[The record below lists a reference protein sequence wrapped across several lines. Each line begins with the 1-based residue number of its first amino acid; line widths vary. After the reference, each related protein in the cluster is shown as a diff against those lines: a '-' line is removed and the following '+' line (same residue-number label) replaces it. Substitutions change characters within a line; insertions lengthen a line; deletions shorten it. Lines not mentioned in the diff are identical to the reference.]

1 MARASEWGVTCR
13 SQKGLSRPR
22 PAQKQIAHEGGVK
35 ASAVRVSSA
44 ATRAADVDPAA
55 LASLADE
62 ELLETVQRQHFRYF
76 WEGAHPDS
84 GLVFDRRTSGKPA
97 AVDAWITIGGSGF
110 GVMVLIVAVERGWVT
125 RGAAL
130 ERLGRMLGLL
140 ARARRYHGA
149 YPHFMN
155 AARAKPSRSLGRTTR
170 RTSSRRRS

>member
-1 MARASEWGVTCR
+1 
-13 SQKGLSRPR
+13 
-22 PAQKQIAHEGGVK
+22 
-35 ASAVRVSSA
+35 VSSA